1 VRSVRVVSTPFQ
13 STCLREA
20 RRPSPGRRRL
30 TSDFNPRAYVRHD
43 TPAPARSQD
52 DRDFNPR
59 AYVRHDFRALNCSIR
74 LVFQSTCLREA
85 RQTMDLCEG
94 QDVYF
99 NPRAYVRHDRS
110 RSATRR
116 RMPFQ
121 STCLREARRSCC
133 DDRRRAGYFN
143 PRAYVRHDVRGRVIP
158 NSFAYFNPRAYVRH
172 DFICGAYYGEVT
184 FQSTCLR
191 EARLALDDYEGDLT
205 GFQSTCLREARL
217 CVSSVPAPRPHFN
230 PRAYVRHDR
239 T

>member
-99 NPRAYVRHDRS
+99 NPRAYVRHDPATIAGLATTDHFNPRAYVRHDRS

-143 PRAYVRHDVRGRVIP
+143 PRAYVRHDGMKI
-158 NSFAYFNPRAYVRH
+158 
-172 DFICGAYYGEVT
+172 GLGK
-184 FQSTCLR
+184 
-191 EARLALDDYEGDLT
+191 LA
-205 GFQSTCLREARL
+205 SI
-217 CVSSVPAPRPHFN
+217 SIHVP
-230 PRAYVRHDR
+230 